1 VQVLSGSVVKR
12 IRLILLTVIL
22 VAACT
27 GDASGGGDT
36 TAGSDTE
43 TPTTRGGGTT
53 TTQDGGTPT
62 TSGSAAAPG
71 EPRTIELD
79 VTGTTTYDSGS
90 GVTLSIDDARVGDI
104 TSLAAEDLEE
114 LSLSRENPDSLSFLI
129 LTITVTNGG
138 DVPIGFYPDQGT
150 ALVGSEQVTA
160 NFFLSASFTGGGGS
174 ILDGATV
181 TEDVYF
187 ELSQLADEVAALGQA
202 RYTVSGPSDDET
214 FESLGDDVDLTVEWS
229 GSSG

>member
-1 VQVLSGSVVKR
+1 MKR
-12 IRLILLTVIL
+12 VRLFLLTVIL
-22 VAACT
+22 VAGCA
-27 GDASGGGDT
+27 GDDSGSSDT
-36 TAGSDTE
+36 TAGSGSE
-43 TPTTRGGGTT
+43 TPTTQGDGTS

-62 TSGSAAAPG
+62 TSGGAAAPG

-79 VTGTTTYDSGS
+79 VTGTPTYDSGS
-90 GVTLSIDDARVGDI
+90 GVTLTIDDARVGDI
-104 TSLAAEDLEE
+104 TSLVAEDLEE
-114 LSLSRENPDSLSFLI
+114 LSLSLENPDSPSFLI

-160 NFFLSASFTGGGGS
+160 NFFLSGSFTGGGGP

-187 ELSQLADEVAALGQA
+187 ELSQLADDVAGLGQA
-202 RYTVSGPSDDET
+202 RYTVSGPSDNET

-229 GSSG
+229 GASG

>member
-1 VQVLSGSVVKR
+1 MRV
-12 IRLILLTVIL
+12 RLILLTLIL
-22 VAACT
+22 VAGC
-27 GDASGGGDT
+27 GGNDSGGSDT
-36 TAGSDTE
+36 TAGSGSE
-43 TPTTRGGGTT
+43 TPTTQVDGTA
-53 TTQDGGTPT
+53 TTQDGGAPT
-62 TSGSAAAPG
+62 TSGGAAAPG
-71 EPRTIELD
+71 EPRTVELD
-79 VTGTTTYDSGS
+79 VTGTPTYDSGS
-90 GVTLSIDDARVGDI
+90 GVTLTIDDARLGDI

-114 LSLSRENPDSLSFLI
+114 LSLSLEDPDSPSFLI

-138 DVPIGFYPDQGT
+138 DVPIAFYPDQGT
-150 ALVGSEQVTA
+150 ALVGSEQVTG
-160 NFFLSASFTGGGGS
+160 NFFLSGSFTGGGGS